1 MLLLSTARLAKA
13 QKDGRATSVR
23 AAANLAERDSHVKF
37 MRRSLSSSSSFL
49 QPRPPTQIIVLAARL
64 SSRHPGAGDSD
75 GPVES
80 DIPLLKPSLRG

>member
-37 MRRSLSSSSSFL
+37 MRRSLSSSSFL